1 MAVDSGFLA
10 RLLEIH
16 IDIQEMELDTEVG
29 VIFIYVLIEATKSNT
44 KFIKKITKNYK
55 GYLLLF
61 NNP

>member
-44 KFIKKITKNYK
+44 KFIKK
-55 GYLLLF
+55 
-61 NNP
+61 NNQEL